1 MRYRANMSKRK
12 VRVAVFIPS
21 TVELRIKLHIK
32 IKSLFYINKR
42 KIVTTNIVIYA
53 LDDVV

>member
-1 MRYRANMSKRK
+1 MRYRTNMSKRK

-21 TVELRIKLHIK
+21 TVELRIKLHIR
-32 IKSLFYINKR
+32 IKSLFYINER
-42 KIVTTNIVIYA
+42 KIVTNIVIYA

>member
-1 MRYRANMSKRK
+1 MSKRK